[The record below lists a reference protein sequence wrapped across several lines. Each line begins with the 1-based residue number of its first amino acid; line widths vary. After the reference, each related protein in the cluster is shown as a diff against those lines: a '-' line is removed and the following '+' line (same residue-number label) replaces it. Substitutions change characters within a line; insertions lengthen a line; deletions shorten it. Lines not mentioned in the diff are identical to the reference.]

1 MAWARDMQVYKDV
14 VSSLLEKSILDI
26 DIKSLS
32 KIERA
37 LKDSNLSF
45 DDSLDNPDAVNAI
58 LKQVLG
64 EKYQRLVQAVNSEL
78 SLVPKMELF
87 DRFITILN
95 K

>member
-1 MAWARDMQVYKDV
+1 MYKDV

>member
-1 MAWARDMQVYKDV
+1 MQVYKDV

>member
-1 MAWARDMQVYKDV
+1 MQVYKDV

-32 KIERA
+32 KIEHT
-37 LKDSNLSF
+37 LKENSLTF
-45 DDSLDNPDAVNAI
+45 DDSLDNPEAVNAI

-64 EKYQRLVQAVNSEL
+64 DKYQRLVHAVNSEL